1 MNHLGQQVKGENLY
15 IMTCILKYLSPSVV
29 MDTESW
35 LSKTSPVGVTE
46 AIVRAIWLMVGILV
60 NGILSRLSDP
70 EDN

>member
-1 MNHLGQQVKGENLY
+1 M
-15 IMTCILKYLSPSVV
+15 MRILKYLSPSDV

-46 AIVRAIWLMVGILV
+46 AIVRTILLMVGIFV
-60 NGILSRLSDP
+60 NSILSRLSDP